1 MIWIRCYNRVDFRRR
16 VTGNQAPGG
25 FQPRSR
31 LVDILGGRG
40 GRYWSGALCLAVWH
54 EILTLDPRWSVGWVI
69 SQGRTMG
76 LFSFLGGKKK
86 EKALAGKPAPVAEAG
101 PSVTEKKA
109 EAALARA
116 ASVAAAPQVIVTATG
131 VAQAKLRLKLAAS
144 LRAGERTAAYEAAKG
159 LADIQAKA
167 GRRVGARVW
176 SVEAE
181 RIKSGIAA

>member
-1 MIWIRCYNRVDFRRR
+1 M
-16 VTGNQAPGG
+16 
-25 FQPRSR
+25 
-31 LVDILGGRG
+31 
-40 GRYWSGALCLAVWH
+40 
-54 EILTLDPRWSVGWVI
+54 VI
-69 SQGRTMG
+69 SQGLTMG

-86 EKALAGKPAPVAEAG
+86 EKALAAKPAPVAESR
-101 PSVTEKKA
+101 PSMTEKKA
-109 EAALARA
+109 EAALAKA
-116 ASVAAAPQVIVTATG
+116 ASVPAAPQVIATAKG

-144 LRAGERTAAYEAAKG
+144 LRAGERAAAYEAAKG